1 MGLRVE
7 TRVGDEKAAGE
18 CRNRIGRDHD
28 TVCMDLVFLAN
39 HAYHRPA
46 KMSQLDRHQGCRR

>member
-39 HAYHRPA
+39 HAEVKLP
-46 KMSQLDRHQGCRR
+46 